1 MQLVEKRSH
10 FLPSQLFW
18 QLHHDHGPTGR
29 HVLLTPKSRLASSR
43 FEGSADCSFCHKHYF
58 HFQYSHLLTQAQTRA
73 ARPLP
78 PDRVH
83 VSPLWESSYF
93 PAFARAPETRAG
105 LFRSNAHTPSLT
117 PLP

>member
-78 PDRVH
+78 AERVH
-83 VSPLWESSYF
+83 VSRLWESSYF
-93 PAFARAPETRAG
+93 PRMRLVSENSSRTLRSKFNN
-105 LFRSNAHTPSLT
+105 LFP
-117 PLP
+117 